1 MKEVSYRVIRNQPG
15 KFERLLAREGTV
27 ILNKN
32 GRPFAIVLDAGADS
46 MESTLRL
53 VTQVRAQMAVATMRS
68 AARERGLDKMS
79 QEEIQAEIDAVR
91 SRR

>member
-15 KFERLLAREGTV
+15 KFARLLAREGTV

-32 GRPFAIVLDAGADS
+32 GKPFAVVLDAGSKS

-53 VTQVRAQMAVATMRS
+53 VTQVRAQMAVADMRS
-68 AARERGLDKMS
+68 AARERRLDQMS
-79 QEEIQAEIDAVR
+79 PEEIQAEIDAVR

>member
-1 MKEVSYRVIRNQPG
+1 MKEVSYRILRNQPG
-15 KFERLLAREGTV
+15 KFEQLLAREGTV

-32 GRPFAIVLDAGADS
+32 GKPFAVVLDVGSES

-53 VTQVRAQMAVATMRS
+53 VTQVRAQMAVADMRS
-68 AARERGLDKMS
+68 SARERGLDQMS
-79 QEEIQAEIDAVR
+79 QEEIQAEIESVR